1 MLNVLY
7 FDGHQ
12 SVGRPAH
19 LERLADELVVTL
31 GDQRL
36 KVAWAQVQW
45 PEPNG
50 GQVRL
55 VDLPD
60 GASVQCLE
68 TAAFDQWLAQN
79 GHQTHWV
86 ALGSTRLRWVLF
98 SLVALVVLVAG
109 LVLWGIPWMAVRSV
123 PLIPAWVDS
132 KMGDAA
138 LTALDEQWIKPTK
151 LPMAQQAALRQ
162 RFSQLVAAQKEPV
175 MPAYTLHFR
184 GEGMGA
190 NAFAL
195 PGGNMV
201 VTDELVKAVDGD
213 ERVVAGVL
221 AHELGHLYH
230 RHGMQSIVQVSA
242 LGMLAGTFLGDFST
256 LLAGV
261 PVALGQAGYSR
272 EAERQADAFSAKMLR
287 TADITPKV
295 MTVLFEKLGKLSEQN
310 DKSTPKGAGKK
321 SDGLARSIPMAFS
334 SHPADA
340 ERIAYFLEQ
349 AEQCKTFR

>member
-1 MLNVLY
+1 MLKAFY
-7 FDGHQ
+7 FDGQ
-12 SVGRPAH
+12 QAVGRAAQ
-19 LERLADELVVTL
+19 LDRLADELVVVMAE
-31 GDQRL
+31 QRL
-36 KVAWAQVQW
+36 KVAWSQVQW

-60 GASVQCLE
+60 GASLQCLD
-68 TAAFDQWLAQN
+68 TSAFDQWLAQN
-79 GHQTHWV
+79 GHKTHWV

-123 PLIPAWVDS
+123 PLIPTWVDS
-132 KMGDAA
+132 KMGDVA
-138 LTALDEQWIKPTK
+138 LTALDEQWIKPST
-151 LPMAQQAALRQ
+151 LPVAQQEALRA

-175 MPAYTLHFR
+175 MPNYTLHFR
-184 GEGMGA
+184 GAGMGA

-201 VTDELVKAVDGD
+201 VTDELVKAVNAD
-213 ERVVAGVL
+213 ERVLAGVL
-221 AHELGHLYH
+221 AHELGHLYY

-242 LGMLAGTFLGDFST
+242 LGLLAGTFLGDFST

-287 TADITPKV
+287 SAGITPKV
-295 MTVLFEKLGKLSEQN
+295 MTVLFEKLGQLRAEEG
-310 DKSTPKGAGKK
+310 KSNPKEAGKQ
-321 SDGLARSIPMAFS
+321 SDGWVRPIPMAFS

-340 ERIAYFLEQ
+340 ERIAYFMEQ
-349 AEQCKTFR
+349 AAQCKSCR